1 MQEEGQGI
9 TNKKIKINLTNIF
22 FDRSE
27 KINFLLKT
35 KKELHIGK
43 QKKIIIPIT
52 IILWFQL

>member
-43 QKKIIIPIT
+43 QKKIIAPT
-52 IILWFQL
+52 KR

>member
-9 TNKKIKINLTNIF
+9 TNKKIKINLNNIF

-27 KINFLLKT
+27 KINFLLNV

-43 QKKIIIPIT
+43 QKK
-52 IILWFQL
+52 